1 MSDKPGGKLDALFQQ
16 ARRAGGTSRAK
27 QVNSADR
34 ERSGGDSP
42 AVSSADDRDRLVLI
56 EGRDGR
62 MRYTL
67 DGEEVRVGDDLE
79 VYVNDANGWIYG
91 TFQWTGRERHPP
103 SLKVALKDPDDPGNF
118 VGSMDATL
126 PKHARVRRA

>member
-1 MSDKPGGKLDALFQQ
+1 MSDKPGGNLDALFRQ
-16 ARRAGGTSRAK
+16 ARRAGGTTRAK
-27 QVNSADR
+27 QVNADDR
-34 ERSGGDSP
+34 ERSGGDQPQVTP
-42 AVSSADDRDRLVLI
+42 ASDDDRLVLV

-62 MRYTL
+62 VRYTL
-67 DGEEVRVGDDLE
+67 GGEEVRVGDDLE
-79 VYVNDANGWIYG
+79 VFVNDANGWLYG

-103 SLKVALKDPDDPGNF
+103 SLKVALKDPADASSF